1 MSEFDEV
8 IERKARTEV
17 SERVMEEERD
27 DSSSQTTRQETPHIS
42 LSSLL
47 EEEPLLSDL
56 TENINPELKNQVLV
70 PLLNIVEKYGLADNL
85 VASERTQT
93 SLALIGVLTDV
104 APVIKGLSDYLE
116 GHKNSLNESDKEF
129 LQNLKSMEY
138 NDDLDGLLNA
148 HEENLEESAGVE
160 HTL

>member
-47 EEEPLLSDL
+47 GQ
-56 TENINPELKNQVLV
+56 INCK
-70 PLLNIVEKYGLADNL
+70 
-85 VASERTQT
+85 
-93 SLALIGVLTDV
+93 
-104 APVIKGLSDYLE
+104 
-116 GHKNSLNESDKEF
+116 
-129 LQNLKSMEY
+129 
-138 NDDLDGLLNA
+138 
-148 HEENLEESAGVE
+148 
-160 HTL
+160 